1 LTLKRQLWVDTGDRI
16 GMAFTLE
23 DIVQRFGGE
32 VVGDGSQRVGSLA
45 PLDQAGPDQLAF
57 LANPKYLS
65 QVETTRAGA
74 VLINAEDLAKLGA
87 LENHGNAARNFIVT
101 PNPYAYF
108 ARVAQTFI
116 DMAAPKPVPGV
127 HPSATID
134 PSAQIAASAVIG
146 PNVTVEAGAVIG
158 ENVRLDANVVIGRGT
173 RIGAGS
179 HLYPNVAVYYGCK
192 LGERVI
198 VHAGAVIGSD
208 GFGFAPDFV
217 GEGDARTGN
226 WVKIPQVGGVSIGA
240 DVEIGANTTI
250 DRGAMADTIIEES
263 VKIDN
268 LVQIG
273 HNCKV
278 GAYTVIAGCAGIA
291 GSTTIGRHCMI
302 GGAVGIAGHVT
313 LADYVIVTAKS
324 GVSKSLLKAG
334 IYTSAF
340 PAVNHAD
347 WNRSAA
353 LLRNIDK
360 LRDRIKALENA
371 SAGKLADAASNS
383 AGDPT

>member
-1 LTLKRQLWVDTGDRI
+1 
-16 GMAFTLE
+16 
-23 DIVQRFGGE
+23 
-32 VVGDGSQRVGSLA
+32 VVGDAALKVAGLA
-45 PLDQAGPDQLAF
+45 PLDQAQPHQLAF

-74 VLINAEDLAKLGA
+74 VLISPADLAKLGSRD
-87 LENHGNAARNFIVT
+87 ARSFIVT

-108 ARVAQTFI
+108 ARVAQWFI
-116 DMAAPKPVPGV
+116 DLAAPKASAGV
-127 HPSATID
+127 HPSAVID

-146 PNVTVEAGAVIG
+146 PHVVIEAGAVIG
-158 ENVRLDANVVIGRGT
+158 EEVRIDAQVTIGRGAH
-173 RIGAGS
+173 IGEGS
-179 HLYPNVAVYYGCK
+179 HLYPRVTVYHGCK
-192 LGERVI
+192 IGARAI
-198 VHAGAVIGSD
+198 VQAGAVIGSD

-217 GEGDARTGN
+217 GEGDARTGS
-226 WVKIPQVGGVSIGA
+226 WVKIPQVGGVTIGA

-250 DRGAMADTIIEES
+250 DRGAMADTIIEDC

-273 HNCKV
+273 HNCKI

-324 GVSKSLLKAG
+324 GVSKSLSKPG
-334 IYTSAF
+334 MYTSAF
-340 PAVNHAD
+340 PAVGHAE
-347 WNRSAA
+347 WNKSAA
-353 LLRNIDK
+353 LVRNLDK
-360 LRDRIKALENA
+360 MRERIKALETA
-371 SAGKLADAASNS
+371 LAERGGDA
-383 AGDPT
+383 

>member
-1 LTLKRQLWVDTGDRI
+1 
-16 GMAFTLE
+16 MAFTLE
-23 DIVQRFGGE
+23 DIAGRFGGA
-32 VVGDGSQRVGSLA
+32 VVGDPTQRVGSLA
-45 PLDQAGPDQLAF
+45 PLDQAGPQQLAF
-57 LANPKYLS
+57 LANPKYLA

-74 VLINAEDLAKLGA
+74 VLISPEDLEKLASRDG
-87 LENHGNAARNFIVT
+87 RNFIVT

-108 ARVAQTFI
+108 ARVAQAFI
-116 DMAAPKPVPGV
+116 DLAAPKVQAGV
-127 HPSATID
+127 HPSAHVDAT
-134 PSAQIAASAVIG
+134 AKIAASAVIG
-146 PNVTVEAGAVIG
+146 PNVTVEAGATIG
-158 ENVRLDANVVIGRGT
+158 EHVWLDANVFIGRGT
-173 RIGAGS
+173 QVGEGSHFYPGVTVYHGCRIGAR
-179 HLYPNVAVYYGCK
+179 A
-192 LGERVI
+192 I

-208 GFGFAPDFV
+208 GFGFAPDFT
-217 GEGDARTGN
+217 GEGDARTGS
-226 WVKIPQVGGVSIGA
+226 WVKIPQVGGVSIGP

-250 DRGAMADTIIEES
+250 DRGAMADTIIEEC

-313 LADYVIVTAKS
+313 LGDYVIVTAKS
-324 GVSKSLLKAG
+324 GVSKSLPKAG

-340 PAVNHAD
+340 PAVDHAD
-347 WNRSAA
+347 WNKSAA

-360 LRDRIKALENA
+360 LRDRIRALE
-371 SAGKLADAASNS
+371 AA
-383 AGDPT
+383 AQKAQGGA

>member
-1 LTLKRQLWVDTGDRI
+1 
-16 GMAFTLE
+16 MAFTLE
-23 DIVQRFGGE
+23 AIAAQFGGE
-32 VVGDGSQRVGSLA
+32 VVGDATQRVGSLA
-45 PLDQAGPDQLAF
+45 PLDQAGPQQLAF

-74 VLINAEDLAKLGA
+74 VLISPDDLAKLA
-87 LENHGNAARNFIVT
+87 SRDARNFIVT

-108 ARVAQTFI
+108 ARVAQAFI
-116 DMAAPKPVPGV
+116 DLAAPKVQPGV
-127 HPSATID
+127 HASAHVDAT
-134 PSAQIAASAVIG
+134 AKVAASAVIG

-158 ENVRLDANVVIGRGT
+158 ENARLDANVVIGRGT
-173 RIGAGS
+173 QVGEGS
-179 HLYPNVAVYYGCK
+179 HLYPGVTVYHGCK
-192 LGERVI
+192 IGARAI

-208 GFGFAPDFV
+208 GFGFAPDFT
-217 GEGDARTGN
+217 GQGDARTGS
-226 WVKIPQVGGVSIGA
+226 WVKIPQVGGVSIGP

-250 DRGAMADTIIEES
+250 DRGAMADTIIEEC

-273 HNCKV
+273 HNCRI

-291 GSTTIGRHCMI
+291 GSTTIGKHCMI

-313 LADYVIVTAKS
+313 LGDYVIVTAKS
-324 GVSKSLLKAG
+324 GVSKSLPKAG

-340 PAVNHAD
+340 PAVEHGD
-347 WNRSAA
+347 WNKSAA

-360 LRDRIKALENA
+360 LRDRIRALEA
-371 SAGKLADAASNS
+371 AVAQKPQGDA
-383 AGDPT
+383 

>member
-1 LTLKRQLWVDTGDRI
+1 MALTLEQL
-16 GMAFTLE
+16 
-23 DIVQRFGGE
+23 VQRFGGE
-32 VVGDGSQRVGSLA
+32 VVGEPGREVAGLA
-45 PLDQAGPDQLAF
+45 PLDQAQPHQLAF

-65 QVETTRAGA
+65 QVETTQAGA
-74 VLINAEDLAKLGA
+74 VLIAPADLEKLGSRD
-87 LENHGNAARNFIVT
+87 GRNFIVT

-108 ARVAQTFI
+108 ARVAQLFI
-116 DMAAPKPVPGV
+116 DLAAPKAPAGV
-127 HPSATID
+127 HPSAVID
-134 PSAQIAASAVIG
+134 SSAQVAASAVIG
-146 PNVTVEAGAVIG
+146 PHVVIEAGAVIG
-158 ENVRLDANVVIGRGT
+158 EHVRIDANVTIGRGT
-173 RIGAGS
+173 RIDEGV
-179 HLYPNVAVYYGCK
+179 HLYPNVVVYHGCK
-192 LGERVI
+192 IGPRAI

-217 GEGDARTGN
+217 GEGDARTGS
-226 WVKIPQVGGVSIGA
+226 WVKIPQVGGVTIGA

-250 DRGAMADTIIEES
+250 DRGAMADTIIEEC

-324 GVSKSLLKAG
+324 GVSKSLRKPG
-334 IYTSAF
+334 MYTSAF
-340 PAVNHAD
+340 PAVGHAE
-347 WNRSAA
+347 WNKSAA
-353 LLRNIDK
+353 LMRNLDK
-360 LRDRIKALENA
+360 LRDRIKALEAALGERGEGNA
-371 SAGKLADAASNS
+371 
-383 AGDPT
+383 

>member
-1 LTLKRQLWVDTGDRI
+1 
-16 GMAFTLE
+16 MAFTLE
-23 DIVQRFGGE
+23 DIVQRFGGT
-32 VVGDGSQRVGSLA
+32 VVGDGSQRVGGLA

-74 VLINAEDLAKLGA
+74 VLINADDLAKVA
-87 LENHGNAARNFIVT
+87 SREARNFIVT

-116 DMAAPKPVPGV
+116 DLAAPKAIPGV
-127 HPSATID
+127 HPSATTD
-134 PSAQIAASAVIG
+134 ASAQIAASAVIG
-146 PNVTVEAGAVIG
+146 PHVTVEAGAVIG

-173 RIGAGS
+173 RIGANS
-179 HLYPNVAVYYGCK
+179 HLYPNVAVYHGCA
-192 LGERVI
+192 LGERVV

-208 GFGFAPDFV
+208 GFGFAPDFI
-217 GEGDARTGN
+217 GEGEGRTGS
-226 WVKIPQVGGVSIGA
+226 WVKIPQVGGVSIAA

-250 DRGAMADTIIEES
+250 DRGAMADTIIEEC

-273 HNCKV
+273 HNCKI

-313 LADYVIVTAKS
+313 LADHVIVTAKS
-324 GVSKSLLKAG
+324 GVSKSLLKPG
-334 IYTSAF
+334 MYTSAF

-347 WNRSAA
+347 WNKSAA

-360 LRDRIKALENA
+360 LRDRIRALENA
-371 SAGKLADAASNS
+371 AADASGNAASHAAGSS
-383 AGDPT
+383 AADTTSHCAGNEA

>member
-1 LTLKRQLWVDTGDRI
+1 
-16 GMAFTLE
+16 MAFTLE
-23 DIVQRFGGE
+23 DIVHRFGGE

-74 VLINAEDLAKLGA
+74 VLINADDLAKLASGESDLHA
-87 LENHGNAARNFIVT
+87 AHLHAARNFIVT

-146 PNVTVEAGAVIG
+146 PHVTVEAGAVIG

-173 RIGAGS
+173 RIGADS

-217 GEGDARTGN
+217 GEGDARTGS
-226 WVKIPQVGGVSIGA
+226 WVKIPQVGGVSIAA

-250 DRGAMADTIIEES
+250 DRGAMADTIIEEC

-324 GVSKSLLKAG
+324 GVSKSLLKPG
-334 IYTSAF
+334 MYTSAF
-340 PAVNHAD
+340 PAVNHLD
-347 WNRSAA
+347 WNKSAA

-371 SAGKLADAASNS
+371 ASAGKPAGVANQS
-383 AGDPT
+383 ANDKT

>member
-1 LTLKRQLWVDTGDRI
+1 
-16 GMAFTLE
+16 MAFTLE
-23 DIVQRFGGE
+23 QIVQQFGGD
-32 VVGDGSQRVGSLA
+32 VVGDRLQRVGSLA

-74 VLINAEDLAKLGA
+74 VLINADDLARLDSR
-87 LENHGNAARNFIVT
+87 ESRNFIVT

-108 ARVAQTFI
+108 ARIAQTFI
-116 DMAAPKPVPGV
+116 DLAMPKAVPGV
-127 HPSATID
+127 HPGASID
-134 PSAQIAASAVIG
+134 PSAQVAASAVIG
-146 PNVTVEAGAVIG
+146 PNVTVESGVVIG
-158 ENVRLDANVVIGRGT
+158 EHVRLDANVVVGRDT
-173 RIGAGS
+173 KIGAGS
-179 HLYPNVAVYYGCK
+179 HLYPNVSVYYGCTI
-192 LGERVI
+192 GERAI
-198 VHAGAVIGSD
+198 IHAGAVIGSD

-217 GEGDARTGN
+217 GEGDARTGS
-226 WVKIPQVGGVSIGA
+226 WVKIPQVGGVSIGP

-250 DRGAMADTIIEES
+250 DRGAMADTIIEEC

-273 HNCKV
+273 HNCKI

-324 GVSKSLLKAG
+324 GVSKSLLKPG
-334 IYTSAF
+334 MYTSAF
-340 PAVNHAD
+340 PAVHHAD
-347 WNRSAA
+347 WNKSAA
-353 LLRNIDK
+353 LMRNLDK
-360 LRDRIKALENA
+360 LRDRIKALE
-371 SAGKLADAASNS
+371 AAAAAHAPS
-383 AGDPT
+383 DKT

>member
-1 LTLKRQLWVDTGDRI
+1 
-16 GMAFTLE
+16 MAFTLE
-23 DIVQRFGGE
+23 EIVQQFGGE
-32 VVGDGSQRVGSLA
+32 IVGDRSQRVGSLA

-74 VLINAEDLAKLGA
+74 VLINAADLARLNTVDARNDGSGEDGFRTDGLRA
-87 LENHGNAARNFIVT
+87 GGPRMDGPRNFIVT

-108 ARVAQTFI
+108 ARIAQTFI
-116 DMAAPKPVPGV
+116 DLAMPKAVPGV

-134 PSAQIAASAVIG
+134 PSAQVAASAVIG
-146 PNVTVEAGAVIG
+146 PNVTVEAGAAIG

-173 RIGAGS
+173 NIGAGS
-179 HLYPNVAVYYGCK
+179 HLYPNVSVYYGCK
-192 LGERVI
+192 IGERAI
-198 VHAGAVIGSD
+198 IHAGAVIGSD

-217 GEGDARTGN
+217 GDGDARTGS
-226 WVKIPQVGGVSIGA
+226 WVKIPQVGGVSIGP

-250 DRGAMADTIIEES
+250 DRGAMADTVIEEC

-273 HNCKV
+273 HNCKI

-313 LADYVIVTAKS
+313 LVDYVIVTAKS
-324 GVSKSLLKAG
+324 GVSKSLLKPG
-334 IYTSAF
+334 MYTSAF
-340 PAVNHAD
+340 PAVDHGD

-353 LLRNIDK
+353 LMRNLDK
-360 LRDRIKALENA
+360 LRDRIKALE
-371 SAGKLADAASNS
+371 AAAANVP
-383 AGDPT
+383 GDQN

>member
-1 LTLKRQLWVDTGDRI
+1 
-16 GMAFTLE
+16 MAFTLE
-23 DIVQRFGGE
+23 QIVQQFGGE
-32 VVGDGSQRVGSLA
+32 IVGDRAHRVGNLA

-57 LANPKYLS
+57 LANPKYLA

-74 VLINAEDLAKLGA
+74 VLINEADLAKLASRDG
-87 LENHGNAARNFIVT
+87 RNFIVT

-108 ARVAQTFI
+108 ARLAQAFI
-116 DMAAPKPVPGV
+116 DMAAPKAQPGV
-127 HPSATID
+127 HASATVD

-158 ENVRLDANVVIGRGT
+158 DNVRLDANVFIGRGT
-173 RIGAGS
+173 NIGAGS
-179 HLYPNVAVYYGCK
+179 HLYPNVAVYHGCK
-192 LGERVI
+192 LGERAI

-217 GEGDARTGN
+217 GEGDARTGS
-226 WVKIPQVGGVSIGA
+226 WVKIPQVGAVSIGP

-250 DRGAMADTIIEES
+250 DRGAMADTVIEEC

-273 HNCKV
+273 HNCKI

-313 LADYVIVTAKS
+313 LGDYVIVTAKS
-324 GVSKSLLKAG
+324 GVSKSLPKAG

-340 PAVNHAD
+340 PAVDHAD

-353 LLRNIDK
+353 LMRNLDK
-360 LRDRIKALENA
+360 LRDRIKALEAAVA
-371 SAGKLADAASNS
+371 SAS
-383 AGDPT
+383 GDKA

>member
-1 LTLKRQLWVDTGDRI
+1 MALTLQQI
-16 GMAFTLE
+16 A
-23 DIVQRFGGE
+23 QRFGGE
-32 VVGDGSQRVGSLA
+32 VVGDAALKVAGLA
-45 PLDQAGPDQLAF
+45 PLDQAHPHQLAF

-74 VLINAEDLAKLGA
+74 VLISPADLAKLGSRD
-87 LENHGNAARNFIVT
+87 ARSFIVT

-108 ARVAQTFI
+108 ARVAQWFI
-116 DMAAPKPVPGV
+116 DLAAPKAPAGV
-127 HPSATID
+127 HPSAVID

-146 PNVTVEAGAVIG
+146 PHVVIEAGAVIG
-158 ENVRLDANVVIGRGT
+158 EEVRIDAQVTIGRST
-173 RIGAGS
+173 QIGEGS
-179 HLYPNVAVYYGCK
+179 HLYPRVTVYHGCK
-192 LGERVI
+192 IGARAI
-198 VHAGAVIGSD
+198 VQAGAVIGSD

-217 GEGDARTGN
+217 GEGDARTGS
-226 WVKIPQVGGVSIGA
+226 WVKIPQVGGVTIGA

-250 DRGAMADTIIEES
+250 DRGAMADTIIEDC

-273 HNCKV
+273 HNCKI

-324 GVSKSLLKAG
+324 GVSKSLPKPG
-334 IYTSAF
+334 MYTSAF
-340 PAVNHAD
+340 PAVGHAE
-347 WNRSAA
+347 WNKSAA
-353 LLRNIDK
+353 LVRNLDK
-360 LRDRIKALENA
+360 MRERIKALETA
-371 SAGKLADAASNS
+371 LAERGGDA
-383 AGDPT
+383 

>member
-1 LTLKRQLWVDTGDRI
+1 MALTLQQI
-16 GMAFTLE
+16 A
-23 DIVQRFGGE
+23 QRFGGE
-32 VVGDGSQRVGSLA
+32 VVGDAALKVAGLA
-45 PLDQAGPDQLAF
+45 PLDQAQPHQLAF

-74 VLINAEDLAKLGA
+74 VLISPADLAKLGSRD
-87 LENHGNAARNFIVT
+87 ARSFIVT

-108 ARVAQTFI
+108 ARVAQWFI
-116 DMAAPKPVPGV
+116 DLAAPKASAGV
-127 HPSATID
+127 HPSAVID

-146 PNVTVEAGAVIG
+146 PHVVIEAGAVIG
-158 ENVRLDANVVIGRGT
+158 EEVRIDAQVTIGRGAH
-173 RIGAGS
+173 IGEGS
-179 HLYPNVAVYYGCK
+179 HLYPRVTVYHGCK
-192 LGERVI
+192 IGARAI
-198 VHAGAVIGSD
+198 VQAGAVIGSD

-217 GEGDARTGN
+217 GEGDARTGS
-226 WVKIPQVGGVSIGA
+226 WVKIPQVGGVTIGA

-250 DRGAMADTIIEES
+250 DRGAMADTIIEDC

-273 HNCKV
+273 HNCKI

-324 GVSKSLLKAG
+324 GVSKSLSKPG
-334 IYTSAF
+334 MYTSAF
-340 PAVNHAD
+340 PAVGHAE
-347 WNRSAA
+347 WNKSAA
-353 LLRNIDK
+353 LVRNLDK
-360 LRDRIKALENA
+360 MRERIKALETA
-371 SAGKLADAASNS
+371 LAERGGDA
-383 AGDPT
+383 